1 MADVTQ
7 FPVLAKRERPRR
19 ESFKIDDKEIVD
31 RVLKFFRDDDIARNV
46 EKNARIQRYAKFRMW
61 TEGKDWPWPNSSD
74 VPLSD
79 MMEKSLRVQDTLHNA
94 VMSARPPI
102 GSKAVNGTKP
112 EKERMIDRLI
122 DYQVFI
128 EQNGENI
135 IGDLADAFVNDGE
148 FTAFIPWVKEFRE
161 VSDAKIFDPIPDGM
175 EPIDYF
181 QALIQSEFGQ
191 EPALPTGAD
200 GWEWGVGDK
209 QVSFFTGPKGE
220 VERVIKEQVVVYD
233 GPRII
238 QKEWDEVLYPSRAAN
253 LQIPG
258 PSNPHGAAHVIL
270 VDWPTIDEVRRLAR
284 DGIYDRLT
292 KDDLDKMEVAG
303 ENRDNQEAREQKDDL
318 QGVTPSPSDKKVAL
332 QKTVTRLLCFDIF
345 DINDDGVAEDVV
357 WWVILETEALA
368 RAKIMTEVYPSSPP
382 RRPLAEES
390 FIPIRG
396 RKGGI
401 SLLEMMEGL
410 HDVMKMTLDQI
421 VDSGTLKIAPPW
433 FYRPS
438 GSIKPEIIK
447 LAPGEGYPLQDP
459 QRDVNFPQAN
469 FQAETFGINL
479 ITVMTQWQD
488 HLTTIGPLQL
498 GDVPQGKASALRTVG
513 GMSIIAAQ
521 GEARPERILR
531 RFFNGLAGIW
541 KQIHE
546 LNQNFLPEGKKI
558 RIIGAKDKT
567 EDPYFTVGRGDVSGD
582 YNFDFKANVLN
593 TSKAAL
599 QQSLQ
604 ALMSVYVS
612 DLALQLGIID
622 GAGIYRLL
630 REVGL
635 AYGQDPDQYIKE
647 PIPGAMKPRIFAPEA
662 IAAIM
667 GNGIPDGEP
676 GEGAAQHLE
685 NLQEFMGSDEFGLL
699 TPPQVEIFKVY
710 IQEVAEKAAL
720 EQKQQALAQAAQD
733 FGQPPS
739 GGNGTAP
746 GQDATLNAPLQPNE
760 LIDESLPGAGG
771 GANTGVG

>member
-1 MADVTQ
+1 MAHR
-7 FPVLAKRERPRR
+7 RERPRR
-19 ESFKIDDKEIVD
+19 KSFKFDSADIVK
-31 RVLKFFRDDDIARNV
+31 RVLKFNHDDDTARSV
-46 EKNARIQRYAKFRMW
+46 EKEVRVQRYAKFRMW
-61 TEGKDWPWPNSSD
+61 TEGKDWPWPDSSD

-102 GSKAVNGTKP
+102 GSKAIGGSSP
-112 EKERMIDRLI
+112 EKERAIDRLI
-122 DYQVFI
+122 DYQVFV

-161 VSDAKIFDPIPDGM
+161 TSDAKIFDPIPDET

-181 QALIQSEFGQ
+181 QAIIQQEFGS
-191 EPALPTGAD
+191 EPAVPSGAD
-200 GWEWGVGDK
+200 GWDWRVGEAE
-209 QVSFFTGPKGE
+209 VSFFTNSKRE
-220 VERVIKEQVVVYD
+220 VERVIKQEVVVYD
-233 GPRII
+233 GPRVI
-238 QKEWDEVLYPSRAAN
+238 QKEWDEVLYPARAAN

-270 VDWPTIDEVRRLAR
+270 VDHPTIDEVRRLHKSGLY
-284 DGIYDRLT
+284 DGLT
-292 KDDLDKMEVAG
+292 KKDLDKLETAG
-303 ENRDNQEAREQKDDL
+303 QNKDNEETSNQKDDL
-318 QGVTPSPSDKKVAL
+318 QGVTPAPINLKAAS

-345 DINDDGVAEDVV
+345 DINRDGVAEDVV
-357 WWVILETEALA
+357 WWVIVEIEALA
-368 RAKIMTEVYPSSPP
+368 RAKIMTEVYPSNPP

-410 HDVMKMTLDQI
+410 HDVMKMTLDQT
-421 VDSGTLKIAPPW
+421 VDSGTLKVAPPW

-438 GSIKPEIIK
+438 GSIKPEIIR

-479 ITVMTQWQD
+479 LTVMSQWQD

-498 GDVPQGKASALRTVG
+498 GDVPKGKSSALRTVG
-513 GMSIIAAQ
+513 GMSMVAAQ

-531 RFFNGLAGIW
+531 RFFNGLASIW
-541 KQIHE
+541 EQIHE
-546 LNQNFLPEGKKI
+546 LNQNFLPDQKKI
-558 RIIGAKDKT
+558 RIIGAKDKA
-567 EDPYFTVGRGDVSGD
+567 EDPYFTIGRNDISGQ
-582 YNFDFKANVLN
+582 YYFDFTANVLN

-599 QQSLQ
+599 QQALQSL
-604 ALMSVYVS
+604 MGTYVS
-612 DLALQLGIID
+612 DLAIQLGIID
-622 GAGIYRLL
+622 AAGIYRLL
-630 REVGL
+630 REFGL
-635 AYGQDPDQYIKE
+635 AFGQDPDQFIKE
-647 PIPGAMKPRIFAPEA
+647 PEPGAMKPRIFAEEA

-667 GNGIPDGEP
+667 RTEIPNGEP
-676 GEGAAQHLE
+676 GEGAVAHLE
-685 NLQEFMGSDEFGLL
+685 KIQNYLEGDNLGLL
-699 TPPQVEIFKVY
+699 TPPQVEILKVY
-710 IQEVAEKAAL
+710 LQEVAEKAAL
-720 EQKQQALAQAAQD
+720 EQKQQALAQAAQN
-733 FGQPPS
+733 FGQPAQ

-771 GANTGVG
+771 GANVSE

>member
-1 MADVTQ
+1 MADNRT
-7 FPVLAKRERPRR
+7 RPRGK
-19 ESFKIDDKEIVD
+19 SFKFDKTEIVK
-31 RVLKFFRDDDIARNV
+31 RILKFYRDDDTDRSV
-46 EKNARIQRYAKFRMW
+46 EKEVRIQRYAKFRMW
-61 TEGKDWPWPNSSD
+61 TEGKDWPWPDSSD

-102 GSKAVNGTKP
+102 GSKAIAGGNP
-112 EKERMIDRLI
+112 DKERSIDRLI
-122 DYQVFI
+122 DYQVFV

-161 VSDAKIFDPIPDGM
+161 TSDAEIFDPIPDEL

-181 QALIQSEFGQ
+181 QAIILQEFGS
-191 EPALPTGAD
+191 ESAVPSGAD
-200 GWEWGVGDK
+200 GWDWKVGDREI
-209 QVSFFTGPKGE
+209 SFFTNPKGGI
-220 VERVIKEQVVVYD
+220 ERIIKQEVVVYD

-238 QKEWDEVLYPSRAAN
+238 QKEWDEVLYPARAEN

-258 PSNPHGAAHVIL
+258 PSNPHGATHVIL
-270 VDWPTIDEVRRLAR
+270 VDYPTIDEVRRLAR

-292 KDDLDKMEVAG
+292 KKDLDKLEAAG

-318 QGVTPSPSDKKVAL
+318 QGITPSPPDKRVAS

-345 DINDDGVAEDVV
+345 DINGDGVAEDVV
-357 WWVILETEALA
+357 WWVIMETEALA
-368 RAKIMTEVYPSSPP
+368 RAKIMTEVYPSNPP

-410 HDVMKMTLDQI
+410 HDVMKITLDQT
-421 VDSGTLKIAPPW
+421 VDSGTLKVAPPW

-479 ITVMTQWQD
+479 LTVMSQWQD

-498 GDVPQGKASALRTVG
+498 GDVPKGKSSALRTVG
-513 GMSIIAAQ
+513 GMSMVAAQ

-541 KQIHE
+541 KQVHE
-546 LNQNFLPEGKKI
+546 LNQNFLPDDKKI
-558 RIIGAKDKT
+558 RIIGAKDKS
-567 EDPYFTVGRGDVSGD
+567 EDPYFTISRRDISGQF
-582 YNFDFKANVLN
+582 YFDFTANVLN

-599 QQSLQ
+599 QEALQ
-604 ALMSVYVS
+604 TLAGVYVS
-612 DLALQLGIID
+612 DLFLKLGIID
-622 GAGIYRLL
+622 EGGIYRLG
-630 REVGL
+630 REIGL
-635 AYGQDPDQYIKE
+635 AYGQDPDQFIKE
-647 PIPGAMKPRIFAPEA
+647 PTPGAMKPRIFAEEA

-667 GNGIPDGEP
+667 RNEIPNGEP

-685 NLQEFMGSDEFGLL
+685 KIQKHLSGDELGLL
-699 TPPQVEIFKVY
+699 TPPQVEVLKAY
-710 IQEVAEKAAL
+710 LQEVTEKAAF
-720 EQKQQALAQAAQD
+720 EQKQLEISQAAQN
-733 FGQPPS
+733 FGQPA

-746 GQDATLNAPLQPNE
+746 GQDATLDAPLQTNE

-771 GANTGVG
+771 GANAAQ